1 VTDRAVSAGQGSLG
15 RIVRENGWPL
25 ADQGVMSATNFL
37 TVVVLARALDPS
49 AFGEFVLAYTTLL
62 FVSGF
67 QTALV
72 TQPHNVLGQRR
83 TGAEYARYTAST
95 AFAQGGFSLAAAL
108 LAVAAAAVLEVAGIG
123 GAGVALA
130 LAPALVAWQLQE
142 FTRRVLYTE
151 GRLAAAF
158 WIDLLS
164 YGGQTAVL
172 ALLAAAGVLS
182 APRALLVVAATS
194 AVGALAGGWTIRAS
208 LRARAEAAFVREN
221 WVFGKW
227 LAAAIAA
234 SWISAQLFV
243 YVIAIV
249 DGASATGAL
258 RATQTLLG
266 PLNAFLLFLGTVLP
280 IRFAAAYARGG
291 EQRLRGTMHRA
302 YLASLP
308 IVVLYGLAVSLAAEP
323 LLRWLY
329 GSTYAG
335 YGRAVALFAFFYV
348 AAHASYLGGA
358 VLNARRDTRAL
369 FVANV
374 WAALA
379 GLVLG
384 WPLVETWGVDGAV
397 AGMLVTML
405 VLNVFVWRSYRTPR
419 GTAAPDRLAPAP

>member
-1 VTDRAVSAGQGSLG
+1 VTSVDAPRGGGLG
-15 RIVRENGWPL
+15 RIVRENAWPL

-49 AFGEFVLAYTTLL
+49 DFGAFVLAYTTLL
-62 FVSGF
+62 FVNGF

-83 TGAEYARYTAST
+83 TGDDYAHYTAST
-95 AFAQGGFSLAAAL
+95 ALAQGGFSLAAAL
-108 LAVAAAAVLEVAGIG
+108 AAVAAAGVLELSGLG

-142 FTRRVLYTE
+142 FARRVLYTE
-151 GRLAAAF
+151 GRIAAAF
-158 WIDLLS
+158 RLDVLS
-164 YGGQTAVL
+164 YGGQTAALV
-172 ALLAAAGVLS
+172 LLAWADVLT

-194 AVGALAGGWTIRAS
+194 ALGALAGGWTIRAS
-208 LRARAEAAFVREN
+208 LRGRTRTDFLREN
-221 WVFGKW
+221 WAFGKW

-234 SWISAQLFV
+234 SWVSAQLFV
-243 YVIAIV
+243 YVVAIV

-280 IRFAAAYARGG
+280 IRFAAAHVRGG
-291 EQRLRGTMHRA
+291 EPRLRTTMHRA

-308 IVVLYGLAVSLAAEP
+308 VVLVYGLAVSLAAEP

-329 GSTYAG
+329 GSTYED
-335 YGRAVALFAFFYV
+335 YGTAVALFALFYV

-358 VLNARRDTRAL
+358 VLNARGDTRAL

-374 WAALA
+374 WAAVV

-405 VLNVFVWRSYRTPR
+405 VLNVFVWRAYRTP
-419 GTAAPDRLAPAP
+419 GSPAPDRLAPAA